1 MVASMVKGWFS
12 LSTPEA
18 LKKITSS
25 THFGVDKQYIHSTSD
40 VTEDIGL

>member
-12 LSTPEA
+12 LSTPES

-25 THFGVDKQYIHSTSD
+25 THSGVDKKYIHSTPD
-40 VTEDIGL
+40 VTGDIGL